1 MMKISLR
8 YIRMDLFMQ
17 TALLGLNL
25 VLVGAMLVFG
35 MYFGVLALYLQFFV
49 GLYQMLFSALPH
61 LLLKKTL
68 TDKLYQYRLYH
79 FFGALVYVSFLI
91 LVVPSGWFGVFLGVA
106 IPQIIAYSYLYLTY
120 LDYKS
125 RIDYL
130 ENRSTILAY

>member
-17 TALLGLNL
+17 VALLGLNL
-25 VLVGAMLVFG
+25 CLVGATLIFG
-35 MYFGVLALYLQFFV
+35 MYFGMLALYLQFFI
-49 GLYQMLFSALPH
+49 GIYQVLLSALPH

-68 TDKLYQYRLYH
+68 ADTLYQYRLYH
-79 FFGALVYVSFLI
+79 FFGSLVYVSFLV
-91 LVVPSGWFGVFLGVA
+91 LVFPKGWFGVFLGVGV
-106 IPQIIAYSYLYLTY
+106 PQIIAYTYLYLTY